1 MDLDA
6 MDSRILSLEK
16 SRTETESRL
25 RNFSEKI
32 LEVSKKTEQNS
43 REIKSLQDRV
53 EKLPSKIQSFQTRSV
68 EFLSVVKELN
78 TSVLQKKSE
87 DEIQQ
92 KSDIVKEK
100 FESLKMVAGE
110 LQIDVEEVEKSTT
123 RIEVEPE
130 KELESGVKI
139 VDLLRGV
146 KKSMRGVNPILKA
159 SFDILHSLVDNRIVL
174 TLAPIIKEA
183 GVLGIFGFL
192 L

>member
-1 MDLDA
+1 
-6 MDSRILSLEK
+6 
-16 SRTETESRL
+16 
-25 RNFSEKI
+25 
-32 LEVSKKTEQNS
+32 
-43 REIKSLQDRV
+43 
-53 EKLPSKIQSFQTRSV
+53 V
-68 EFLSVVKELN
+68 EFSSAVKDLN
-78 TSVLQKKSE
+78 TSVVQKKPE
-87 DEIQQ
+87 DEIQK

-100 FESLKMVAGE
+100 FESLKTVAGE
-110 LQIDVEEVEKSTT
+110 LQIDVEEIEKSTT